1 VWFAWRLVF
10 YFIFDVGFFIYFLNT
25 IFHAPLVTAA
35 GAAIRWPA
43 TFGQSVGRVVEIH
56 LEDEITVAAA
66 LV

>member
-1 VWFAWRLVF
+1 LVF
-10 YFIFDVGFFIYFLNT
+10 YLFLIWDFFIYFLNT
-25 IFHAPLVTAA
+25 IFHAPLATAA

>member
-1 VWFAWRLVF
+1 MAFGFL
-10 YFIFDVGFFIYFLNT
+10 FIFDMGFFLYFLNT

-35 GAAIRWPA
+35 GAAIRRPA